1 MSIEKEELEPFMMIK
16 HLSKNYF
23 NKGKNRCNII
33 LYYICTTNKKPDLS
47 KTNYTAYE
55 EKGDF
60 KLVYV
65 PLKKAE
71 ETLIDQANKYPSFRP
86 IAYEML
92 GVLTE
97 YIKENL

>member
-1 MSIEKEELEPFMMIK
+1 M
-16 HLSKNYF
+16 
-23 NKGKNRCNII
+23 
-33 LYYICTTNKKPDLS
+33 S

-65 PLKKAE
+65 PLEKAE
-71 ETLIDQANKYPSFRP
+71 ETLIDQANKCPSFRP